1 MRLWF
6 LFCFVFAFALALNF
20 RRKLQSVHTPLKE
33 SHLWS
38 MKDFTP
44 FELGCPAHSSSY
56 YKLLFSFFRAL
67 TRNMQVPSTLYSCVS
82 THCPFRTLISR
93 TEAFNWRAEGGRA
106 EPKYKS
112 PRNMCMRVG
121 NLRAGET
128 ATCLQAN
135 RWESVISSAEQPS
148 VPALL
153 WLALCPVS
161 CPLSVPPGWRLKSE
175 VLFYLVCP
183 PTPNSREGCQASNNR
198 FFLSGP
204 HPAAWP
210 LATPPPHP

>member
-1 MRLWF
+1 MRN
-6 LFCFVFAFALALNF
+6 V
-20 RRKLQSVHTPLKE
+20 
-33 SHLWS
+33 
-38 MKDFTP
+38 
-44 FELGCPAHSSSY
+44 
-56 YKLLFSFFRAL
+56 
-67 TRNMQVPSTLYSCVS
+67 QVPSTLYSYVS